1 MNYDDRYKGA
11 FQAFIDEVTHDI
23 ARKKGGSTKYAAAE
37 SELARV
43 LGCSEAS
50 IQKYRRGA
58 STPRRPFDAIEAILD
73 FCVTEYAMD
82 VAWVKERLGMVHHP
96 NEGEILEA
104 LFPEGVG
111 LRAAGGAGRGF
122 SLDAAGGARAEGA
135 PEGALRLTDPYYIER
150 EVDLHLRQEVLAW
163 GTTITIRAPR
173 QTGKSSLLVRG
184 LNYARQHGMRY
195 TLLDMQGVGEDNLR
209 TKDHFLHFLVRHIFR
224 ELGLGLEIVE
234 QEWQSTDTPNNK
246 LTYLIEDYLLSETD
260 ERVILALDEADRLM
274 NTPFYQDFFGLMRS
288 WHNKRP
294 LNESW
299 NQLNMILVISTEPHL
314 LIRDVHQSPFNV
326 GSEFYVN
333 DFERGH
339 VEELNRRYEHLLNEA
354 EIGELMGLINGH
366 PYLVRQAF
374 YNIVTKK
381 WSLPQLIEVA
391 QNDTTGPFGKHL
403 RRLYDLLQWD
413 DRLKRALNEVIEEG
427 HCRSEAVFFHL
438 QQAGLVSGVKEKCRC
453 RCQLYEAYFKDKFGW

>member
-11 FQAFIDEVTHDI
+11 FQTFIDEVTHDI

-58 STPRRPFDAIEAILD
+58 SAPRTPFDAIEAILD
-73 FCVTEYAMD
+73 FCVTEYQMD
-82 VAWVKERLGMVHHP
+82 LVWVKEKLGKVHHP
-96 NEGEILEA
+96 NETDILEA
-104 LFPEGVG
+104 LFPNRVR
-111 LRAAGGAGRGF
+111 LKPAV
-122 SLDAAGGARAEGA
+122 SLEHSPYLDQEQVPRQEGA

-150 EVDLHLRQEVLAW
+150 DVDLHFRQEVLAW

-184 LNYARQHGMRY
+184 LNYAKQHGMKY

-224 ELGLGLEIVE
+224 ELGFSPEIVE
-234 QEWQSTDTPNNK
+234 QAWQSTDTPNNK
-246 LTYLIEDYLLSETD
+246 LTYLIEDYLLNETD
-260 ERVILALDEADRLM
+260 DRFILALDEADRLM

-294 LNESW
+294 LNETW
-299 NQLNMILVISTEPHL
+299 NQLNIILVISTEPHL
-314 LIRDVHQSPFNV
+314 LIRDIHQSPFNV

-333 DFERGH
+333 DFERAH
-339 VEELNRRYEHLLNEA
+339 MEELNQRYGLPLNEA
-354 EIGELMGLINGH
+354 EISQLMRLIYGH
-366 PYLVRQAF
+366 PYLTRQTF
-374 YNIVTKK
+374 YHIVTKK
-381 WSLPQLIEVA
+381 WRLAQLIEVA

-403 RRLYDLLQWD
+403 RRLYDLLQRD
-413 DRLKRALNEVIEEG
+413 ERLKTALNEVIQEG
-427 HCRSEAVFFHL
+427 HCSREDVFFHL